1 MPQERLIRFPAT
13 ARSTGDQEPSLP
25 SRRRDLHDADRATSP
40 RRARRR
46 RTRTPW
52 LQRNALS
59 VAAVSILVAVL
70 GFGFGVLQLVNRPEP
85 APPALMAIGPP
96 DSSNSGTVMT
106 AAATG
111 PSVRLAAGPALE
123 ASTSAPAAR
132 EARRDIRATA
142 SVLEPNYTIA
152 AGDTL
157 GQIAVRFNTSV
168 DRIQALNN
176 LVDPRALR
184 IGTRLVIP
192 PPF

>member
-13 ARSTGDQEPSLP
+13 SRSNGEHDPSLA
-25 SRRRDLHDADRATSP
+25 SRRRELHDADRAPSP

-59 VAAVSILVAVL
+59 VAAVSILLAVL
-70 GFGFGVLQLVNRPEP
+70 GFGFGVLQMVNRPEP
-85 APPALMAIGPP
+85 SPALLAIGQS
-96 DSSNSGTVMT
+96 DSGNSGTVLT

-111 PSVRLAAGPALE
+111 PSVRIGAGPGLE
-123 ASTSAPAAR
+123 ASASGPAAR
-132 EARRDIRATA
+132 ELRRDVRATV
-142 SVLEPNYTIA
+142 SVLEPNYTVA

-176 LVDPRALR
+176 LVDPRTLR
-184 IGTRLVIP
+184 IGTRLVVP
-192 PPF
+192 PAF